1 MRFLLNQLKALR
13 FSGSYCFYRII
24 RPIIKITKS
33 MSKKQSGGNRPLQ
46 MTFDDHLKSLIFF
59 HLQEHTSAQHLL
71 QSMEQD
77 EFARKHIAPEK
88 GIKKSSFSEIMNSRN
103 LEQFLYVF
111 EQLQSEAAD
120 ILPKAHLELGNLVG
134 IDGSLI
140 DATLSMNWADY
151 RKNTKKAK
159 VHIGFD
165 LNRGIP
171 RKVFLTEG
179 KGSERPFVSQI
190 LSANETSVND
200 RGYQCHKRF
209 DKWQQENKFF
219 ICRIKA
225 DTNKTILKNNV
236 IIPNSIVFFDSMVL
250 LGTPNINQTENPLRL
265 VGYKVGSTQYWIATN
280 RCELTAEQIAA
291 AYKLRWEIENFFAWW
306 KRHLKVYH
314 LIARSKHGLMVQI
327 LAGLITYL
335 LLAIYCHQQFN
346 EKVSIY
352 RVRQMRIQIQNELRN
367 TALYMTENYHTFKEL
382 IIKALYAKT

>member
-1 MRFLLNQLKALR
+1 
-13 FSGSYCFYRII
+13 
-24 RPIIKITKS
+24 
-33 MSKKQSGGNRPLQ
+33 
-46 MTFDDHLKSLIFF
+46 
-59 HLQEHTSAQHLL
+59 
-71 QSMEQD
+71 
-77 EFARKHIAPEK
+77 
-88 GIKKSSFSEIMNSRN
+88 MNSRN

-111 EQLQSEAAD
+111 EQLQTEAAD

-151 RKNTKKAK
+151 RKSTKKAK

-219 ICRIKA
+219 ICRIKT

-367 TALYMTENYHTFKEL
+367 TALYMTENYHTFKEPIL
-382 IIKALYAKT
+382 QPLYAKT